1 MNRVPIVTL
10 FVLVIASL
18 VVGACAPAATPVPTQ
33 PPAPVETEMPPTPMP
48 ELKDIVDT
56 AVADGRFTTL
66 VAAVQAAGL
75 VETLKG
81 EGPFTVFAPTDEAF
95 AKLPAGTVED
105 LLKPENLETLQN
117 ILLYHVVPGKVMAAD
132 VTALASAETA
142 SGQTVAIKTDMGNVY
157 INDAKVVITDI
168 ETSNGVIHVI
178 DAVLL
183 PPAELTDVVDT
194 AVADGRFTTLVAAVQ
209 AAGLVETLKGEGPFT
224 VFAPTDDA
232 FAKLPAGTVEDLL
245 KPENLETLQNI
256 LLYHVVPGKVMAED
270 VVMLDG
276 QMVDTALEGKQIAIS
291 VKDGKVYLN
300 DSAEVIITDIETS
313 NGVIHVI
320 DAVLLPP
327 AELTDV
333 VDTAVADGRFTTLVA
348 AVQAAGLVETLKGE
362 GPFTVFAPTDEA
374 FAKLPEGTVEELLKP
389 ENLETLQNIL
399 LYHVVPGKVMAEDV
413 VMLDGQMVDT
423 ALEGEQILIS
433 IKDGKVFL
441 NDSAEVIITDIETSN
456 GVIHVID
463 TVLLP
468 E

>member
-33 PPAPVETEMPPTPMP
+33 PPAPVETEMPPTPTPMP
-48 ELKDIVDT
+48 ELTDIVDT

-95 AKLPAGTVED
+95 AKLPDGTVEE

-117 ILLYHVVPGKVMAAD
+117 ILLYHVVPGKVMAA
-132 VTALASAETA
+132 
-142 SGQTVAIKTDMGNVY
+142 
-157 INDAKVVITDI
+157 
-168 ETSNGVIHVI
+168 
-178 DAVLL
+178 
-183 PPAELTDVVDT
+183 
-194 AVADGRFTTLVAAVQ
+194 
-209 AAGLVETLKGEGPFT
+209 
-224 VFAPTDDA
+224 
-232 FAKLPAGTVEDLL
+232 
-245 KPENLETLQNI
+245 
-256 LLYHVVPGKVMAED
+256 D

-300 DSAEVIITDIETS
+300 DSAEVIITDVETS

-327 AELTDV
+327 AELTDI